1 MWTWIK
7 SLGMHT
13 SVVRKMLPYYSDK
26 LVFIYEMEDNKEPN
40 NAIRYATK
48 EKMFKKQGEDHSRY
62 SSLWLV
68 LRSVLCNKEK
78 SFIDR

>member
-1 MWTWIK
+1 
-7 SLGMHT
+7 MHT

-48 EKMFKKQGEDHSRY
+48 KKCSRNRVRITADI
-62 SSLWLV
+62 LP
-68 LRSVLCNKEK
+68 C
-78 SFIDR
+78 D

>member
-1 MWTWIK
+1 
-7 SLGMHT
+7 MHT

-26 LVFIYEMEDNKEPN
+26 LVFIYEMEDNKDPN

-62 SSLWLV
+62 PSL
-68 LRSVLCNKEK
+68 
-78 SFIDR
+78 